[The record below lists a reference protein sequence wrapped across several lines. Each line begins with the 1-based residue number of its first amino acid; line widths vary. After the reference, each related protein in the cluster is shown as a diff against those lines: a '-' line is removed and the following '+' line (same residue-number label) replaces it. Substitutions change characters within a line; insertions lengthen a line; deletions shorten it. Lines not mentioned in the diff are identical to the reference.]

1 VKGGSDV
8 SRIFL
13 LSLALTLLA
22 GTVVNADEG
31 MWLLNEPPK
40 QHLKDKYGFDL
51 TDRWLEHARLA
62 SVRFNSGGSGSF
74 VSPDGLVITN
84 HHVGADCLQKLSP
97 KDKDYLR
104 DGYLARTH
112 AEELKCPDLELNVLR
127 SIEDV
132 TERVNGAIKA
142 DMAPPR
148 AFAARRAI
156 MAAIEKE
163 SLDKTGLRSDVVT
176 LYQGGKYHLY
186 RYKKY
191 TDVRLVMAPEH
202 GIAFFG
208 GDTDNFE
215 YPRFNLDICFFRAYE
230 DGKPVRPTQW
240 LHWSTTGPGE
250 GDLVFVTG
258 HPGSTNRLDT
268 LAKLRHRRDITLP
281 FTLNRLRTLEAL
293 LIQFSEQGPEYRKMA
308 QKELQRIANGR
319 KAFAGQYQG
328 LLDPAIIAR
337 KAKEEHAL
345 RAKLADVSKLKDEPG
360 QQGTRDIPRELSAA
374 ANQQLLAKGYQEAW
388 DRIAAAEGALAGFEH
403 QLQLLESRA
412 AFDGELYDIARHL
425 VRLSVERPKAN
436 AERLR
441 EYRDSALESL
451 EFQLFSP
458 APIHPELERARLT
471 ASLSFMAEILGG
483 EHPLVVK
490 ALAGKSP
497 AARATELVGGT
508 RLSDPAERRRIAAGG
523 AKAIEESS
531 DPLIQFARLMDP
543 DARAVR
549 KRFEDEVEEVERQA
563 NARIGR
569 ARFELLGTAQAPDA
583 TFTLRLAFGIVKGYS
598 VDGDN
603 LPYHTTFGGAF
614 ERAEHQGQREPFE
627 LPKRWMEAKG
637 RLELN
642 TPFNFVSTADTIGG
656 NSGST
661 VLNRAGEFVGIN
673 FDRNRHGLVPN
684 FVYTDEQARHIAVHS
699 RGILVAL
706 RSLYNAT
713 ELVHE
718 LTGE

>member
-1 VKGGSDV
+1 VYRLV
-8 SRIFL
+8 L
-13 LSLALTLLA
+13 PTLALFFLA
-22 GTVVNADEG
+22 GTAVNADEG
-31 MWLLNEPPK
+31 MWLLNDPPR
-40 QHLKDKYGFDL
+40 QHLKEKYGFDL
-51 TDRWLEHARLA
+51 TDAWLEHARLA
-62 SVRFNSGGSGSF
+62 SVRFGSGGSGSF

-104 DGYLARTH
+104 DGFLARTRD
-112 AEELKCPDLELNVLR
+112 AELKCPDLELNVLR

-132 TERVNGAIKA
+132 TDRVNAA
-142 DMAPPR
+142 VTPDMPAAR
-148 AFAARRAI
+148 AFAARRAV

-163 SLDKTGLRSDVVT
+163 SLEKTGLRSDVVT

-215 YPRFNLDICFFRAYE
+215 YPRFDLDICFFRAYE
-230 DGKPVRPTQW
+230 DGKPVRPEHW
-240 LHWSTTGPGE
+240 LRWSAAGPAE

-268 LAKLRHRRDITLP
+268 LAKLRHRRDVTLP
-281 FTLNRLRTLEAL
+281 YTLNRLRTLEAL
-293 LIQFSEQGPEYRKMA
+293 FFQFSEEGPGQRKMA
-308 QKELQRIANGR
+308 QKDFQRVANSR

-328 LLDPAIIAR
+328 LLDPAIIAK
-337 KAKEEHAL
+337 KADDEREL
-345 RAKLADVSKLKDEPG
+345 RARVAADPQRLKSYGD
-360 QQGTRDIPRELSAA
+360 
-374 ANQQLLAKGYQEAW
+374 AW
-388 DRIAAAEGALAGFEH
+388 DRIASAEEALAGFEH
-403 QLQLLESRA
+403 NYYLLERGD
-412 AFDGELYDIARHL
+412 AFDGELFGIARHL
-425 VRLSVERPKAN
+425 VRLAAERPKPN
-436 AERLR
+436 ADRLR

-458 APIHPELERARLT
+458 APIYPELERTRL
-471 ASLSFMAEILGG
+471 AAALSFMAENLGG

-497 AARATELVGGT
+497 AARAAELVGGSK
-508 RLSDPAERRRIAAGG
+508 LFDPAERRRVAAGG
-523 AKAIEESS
+523 EKAVEESA
-531 DPLIQFARLMDP
+531 DAMLQFARLMDP

-549 KRFEDEVEEVERQA
+549 KKFEDEVEEVERQA
-563 NARIGR
+563 NARIAR
-569 ARFELLGTAQAPDA
+569 ARFELLGTARAPDA
-583 TFTLRLAFGIVKGYS
+583 TFTLRLAFGVVKGYA
-598 VDGDN
+598 VDGVA
-603 LPYHTTFGGAF
+603 LPFHTTFGGAF
-614 ERAEHQGQREPFE
+614 ERAERQGNREPFE
-627 LPKRWMEAKG
+627 LPKRWTDAKG
-637 RLELN
+637 RLDLQ

-656 NSGST
+656 NSGSP

-673 FDRNRHGLVPN
+673 FDRNRHGLVRN

-706 RSLYNAT
+706 RSLYDAR
-713 ELVHE
+713 ELLHE